1 MIISAFATSMTRRM
15 YQGKPAGEP
24 DATKK
29 YPPKKRNK
37 TSEPART
44 RSGATY
50 PGGRSLRRAF
60 RKLAARKNQNYK
72 QGEKAPGSMK

>member
-24 DATKK
+24 DMTK
-29 YPPKKRNK
+29 KKRNK

-44 RSGATY
+44 RAGATY